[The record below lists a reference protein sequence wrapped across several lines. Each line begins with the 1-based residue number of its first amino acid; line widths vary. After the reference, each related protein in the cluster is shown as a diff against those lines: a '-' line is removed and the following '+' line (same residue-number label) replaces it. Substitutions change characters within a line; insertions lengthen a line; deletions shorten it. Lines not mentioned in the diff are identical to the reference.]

1 MTVCRLR
8 SDAFVES
15 KDTVDMRVE
24 ANCKIN
30 LGLDVLRRRDD
41 GYHDIETVMYPLRGL
56 YDVLEIEPSETSGAE
71 LVTLGIEVDCPPEK
85 NICLKAYELLRR
97 SYGVGGVRIT
107 LDKRVPFGAG
117 LGGGSSDGTAVILAL
132 NEMFSLGMDEAALIE
147 AAAELG
153 SDTPFFVRNTPLLC
167 EGRGERMTPVAVDLE
182 GWWIAVVKPAES
194 VSTREAYA
202 GVTPHTPVRP
212 LAERIAEPVERWQ
225 GSVVNDFE
233 KSVFASHPAI
243 GRVKQSLLEAGA
255 VYASMSGSGSAVF
268 GLFDDGDKAEAMRG
282 KTSFIYRL

>member
-132 NEMFSLGMDEAALIE
+132 NEMFSLGMD
-147 AAAELG
+147 
-153 SDTPFFVRNTPLLC
+153 
-167 EGRGERMTPVAVDLE
+167 
-182 GWWIAVVKPAES
+182 
-194 VSTREAYA
+194 
-202 GVTPHTPVRP
+202 
-212 LAERIAEPVERWQ
+212 
-225 GSVVNDFE
+225 
-233 KSVFASHPAI
+233 
-243 GRVKQSLLEAGA
+243 
-255 VYASMSGSGSAVF
+255 
-268 GLFDDGDKAEAMRG
+268 
-282 KTSFIYRL
+282 

>member
-1 MTVCRLR
+1 MPRR
-8 SDAFVES
+8 FVEC
-15 KDTVDMRVE
+15 KYRVDMKIE

-41 GYHDIETVMYPLRGL
+41 GYHDISTVMYPLRGL
-56 YDVLEIEPSETSGAE
+56 YDVVEVEDVPSADTAE
-71 LVTLGIEVDCPPEK
+71 LVSLGMEVDCPAEK

-97 SYGVGGVRIT
+97 RYGIGGVRIT

-117 LGGGSSDGTAVILAL
+117 LGGGSSDGTAVLVAL
-132 NEMFSLGMDEAALIE
+132 NEVFSLGMDEAALIA

-153 SDTPFFVRNTPLLC
+153 SDTPFFVRNAPQLC
-167 EGRGERMTPVAVDLE
+167 EGRGEIMSAVDVDLS
-182 GWWIAVVKPAES
+182 GWWIVVVKPDEG

-202 GVTPHTPVRP
+202 GVTPRVPARP

-233 KSVFASHPAI
+233 SSVFASHPAI
-243 GRVKQSLLEAGA
+243 GRVKRSLLEAGA

-268 GLFDDGDKAEAMRG
+268 GLFDDGGMAESLRG
-282 KTSFIYRL
+282 MTPYIYRL